1 MQSLNLLRTSANRW
15 ARTAAAR
22 SGARLPTAAMPVCR
36 QSIRRASA
44 QAEGGAPLPQRS
56 GSNTLLVTAALG
68 ILAAGGYYYYTSP
81 EKTQELKQAITPTTK
96 ALDPKKFQSFA
107 LKFIEPISHNTKL
120 YRFELPEPNMV
131 LGLDVASC
139 IVTKFVDEKNL
150 DKDGKPKV
158 VIRPYTPTSKE
169 DERGYFDLIVKE
181 YPQGVMSRHI
191 ASLKPGDKL
200 DVKGPIPKY
209 PYTPNMH
216 KEVGLIA
223 GGTGITPMLQL
234 IRKIFNNP
242 EDHTKVSLIFA
253 NIAENDILMR
263 PELDRLAEQYPD
275 RFHVYYTLDNPEVAW
290 KLGRGFI
297 TKEMA
302 KEHLPEPSTSSND
315 MKLFVCGPP
324 PMVKAI
330 SGSKA
335 SMSDQGPLTGIL
347 KELGYTEAQVFKF

>member
-1 MQSLNLLRTSANRW
+1 MSANRW
-15 ARTAAAR
+15 ACAATAR
-22 SGARLPTAAMPVCR
+22 SGTRLPAATIPAYR
-36 QSIRRASA
+36 QSIRRAST
-44 QAEGGAPLPQRS
+44 QAEGSASSPQSS
-56 GSNTLLVTAALG
+56 GSNTLLVAAALG
-68 ILAAGGYYYYTSP
+68 VLAAGGYYYYNSP
-81 EKTQELKQAITPTTK
+81 EKTQELKQAIAPATK
-96 ALDPKKFQSFA
+96 ALNPKEFQSFV
-107 LKFIEPISHNTKL
+107 LKAVEPISHNTKL
-120 YRFELPEPNMV
+120 YRFALPEPNMV

-139 IVTKFVDEKNL
+139 IVTKFVDEQSL
-150 DKDGKPKV
+150 GKDGKPKV
-158 VIRPYTPTSKE
+158 VIRPYTPTSE
-169 DERGYFDLIVKE
+169 EGERGYFDLIVKE

-242 EDHTKVSLIFA
+242 EDRTKVSLIFA
-253 NIAENDILMR
+253 NITENDILMR
-263 PELDRLAEQYPD
+263 SGLDRLAEQYPD
-275 RFHVYYTLDNPEVAW
+275 RFHVYYTLDNPEAAW
-290 KLGRGFI
+290 KHGRGYV

-302 KEHLPEPSTSSND
+302 KEHLPEPSTSPND

-330 SGSKA
+330 SGGKA
-335 SMSDQGPLTGIL
+335 SITDQGPLTGIL